1 MAQVEP
7 ARMVTPEAVALEFR
21 TANLGSRILAYL
33 VDMVVVVAGVLVG
46 LFAVTLIGQASDVVV
61 PDWVALTIV
70 LVLLPAWWLGYFI
83 AFETLWRGRTLG
95 KAALGLRVVTKE
107 GAPVRFRHAAIRG
120 LFGLVDF
127 FLFGGFIAVVFI
139 LFSRDNQRLRDM
151 VAGTLVLRERSA
163 LAAPAPVDFA
173 PPPGLEHYTATLDP
187 SGVGTDEYQA
197 VRTFLIRAATLP
209 PGPRSAL
216 ALQLASPLAA
226 RLRPPPPTGVSPEQY
241 LACVAAAYQQR
252 QRLAAGHVGGAGS
265 GAEVGSGSGAEVGSG
280 SSGGLG
286 SGAGAGSE
294 AGVGAGSGLE
304 VGSGSVGGL
313 GSSEGPGG
321 LWTTADAP
329 PAGRLRSPT
338 GGPGAGPAGSRPP
351 SAEPTSA
358 PSAPTLPPQ
367 AADPNPAPPGG
378 EANGEGARP
387 SPLDAG
393 GFAPP
398 G

>member
-1 MAQVEP
+1 MTNSQLEP

-33 VDMVVVVAGVLVG
+33 IDMVVVVAGILVG
-46 LFAVTLIGQASDVVV
+46 LFAVALLGQASDVVV

-120 LFGLVDF
+120 LLGLVDF
-127 FLFGGFIAVVFI
+127 LVLGGFLAVVFI
-139 LFSRDNQRLRDM
+139 LFTRDNQRLGDL

-163 LAAPAPVDFA
+163 LAAPAPVSFT

-187 SGVGTDEYQA
+187 SGVGNEEYQA
-197 VRTFLIRAATLP
+197 VRTLLLRAPSLS

-216 ALQLASPLAA
+216 ALQLANPLAA
-226 RLRPPPPTGVSPEQY
+226 RLRPPPPTGISPELY
-241 LACVAAAYQQR
+241 LQCVAAAYQQR
-252 QRLAAGHVGGAGS
+252 QRLAAAPAQVVDNREHAVSVPAS
-265 GAEVGSGSGAEVGSG
+265 VPLRGAEPRSGSLHAVRRAEPGSGS
-280 SSGGLG
+280 LN
-286 SGAGAGSE
+286 
-294 AGVGAGSGLE
+294 
-304 VGSGSVGGL
+304 
-313 GSSEGPGG
+313 
-321 LWTTADAP
+321 
-329 PAGRLRSPT
+329 
-338 GGPGAGPAGSRPP
+338 
-351 SAEPTSA
+351 
-358 PSAPTLPPQ
+358 
-367 AADPNPAPPGG
+367 ADPEPQERA
-378 EANGEGARP
+378 GEGARP
-387 SPLDAG
+387 SPVEHG

>member
-1 MAQVEP
+1 VTNSQLES

-33 VDMVVVVAGVLVG
+33 IDMVVVVAGILAG
-46 LFAVTLIGQASDVVV
+46 LFAVALLGQASDVVV

-120 LFGLVDF
+120 LLGLVDF
-127 FLFGGFIAVVFI
+127 LVLGGFLAVVFI
-139 LFSRDNQRLRDM
+139 LFTRDNQRLGDL

-163 LAAPAPVDFA
+163 LATPAPVSFA

-187 SGVGTDEYQA
+187 SGVGNEEYQA
-197 VRTFLIRAATLP
+197 VRTLLLRAPSLS

-216 ALQLASPLAA
+216 ALQLANPLAA
-226 RLRPPPPTGVSPEQY
+226 RLRPPPPTGISPELY
-241 LACVAAAYQQR
+241 LQCVAAAYQQR
-252 QRLAAGHVGGAGS
+252 QRLAAAPAQVVDNREHAASVPAS
-265 GAEVGSGSGAEVGSG
+265 VPLRGAEPGPGSLHALRGAEPGSGSLNA
-280 SSGGLG
+280 
-286 SGAGAGSE
+286 
-294 AGVGAGSGLE
+294 
-304 VGSGSVGGL
+304 
-313 GSSEGPGG
+313 
-321 LWTTADAP
+321 AP
-329 PAGRLRSPT
+329 
-338 GGPGAGPAGSRPP
+338 
-351 SAEPTSA
+351 EPQERA
-358 PSAPTLPPQ
+358 
-367 AADPNPAPPGG
+367 
-378 EANGEGARP
+378 GEGARP
-387 SPLDAG
+387 SPVEHG

>member
-1 MAQVEP
+1 MAQVES

-33 VDMVVVVAGVLVG
+33 VDMVVVVVGILVG
-46 LFAVTLIGQASDVVV
+46 LFAVALIGQASDAVV

-120 LFGLVDF
+120 LLGLVDF
-127 FLFGGFIAVVFI
+127 LLFGGFIAVVTI
-139 LFSRDNQRLRDM
+139 LFSRDNQRLGDM

-197 VRTFLIRAATLP
+197 VRTFLIRAPSLP

-226 RLRPPPPTGVSPEQY
+226 RLRPPPPAGVSPEQY

-252 QRLAAGHVGGAGS
+252 QRLATGRPEASFGGPG
-265 GAEVGSGSGAEVGSG
+265 GGPGSGSGGGA
-280 SSGGLG
+280 GLG
-286 SGAGAGSE
+286 EGA
-294 AGVGAGSGLE
+294 
-304 VGSGSVGGL
+304 
-313 GSSEGPGG
+313 GG
-321 LWTTADAP
+321 LWTAADASAP
-329 PAGRLRSPT
+329 GRLRSPT
-338 GGPGAGPAGSRPP
+338 GGAEPAPPGSRPP
-351 SAEPTSA
+351 SADRALTPADAA
-358 PSAPTLPPQ
+358 PAPAPTL
-367 AADPNPAPPGG
+367 ADAPPAPAPAPAAPAPAPESPGSG
-378 EANGEGARP
+378 SG
-387 SPLDAG
+387 G

>member
-7 ARMVTPEAVALEFR
+7 ARMVTPEAVALGFR

-33 VDMVVVVAGVLVG
+33 VDMVVVVAGILVG
-46 LFAVTLIGQASDVVV
+46 LFAVALLGQASDVVV

-95 KAALGLRVVTKE
+95 KAALGLRVVTRE

-120 LFGLVDF
+120 LLGLVDF

-139 LFSRDNQRLRDM
+139 LFSRDNQRLGDM

-197 VRTFLIRAATLP
+197 VRTFLIRAPSLP

-216 ALQLASPLAA
+216 GLQLASPLAA
-226 RLRPPPPTGVSPEQY
+226 RLRPPPPPGVSPEQY
-241 LACVAAAYQQR
+241 LHCVAAAYQQR
-252 QRLAAGHVGGAGS
+252 QRLAAGRGGGS
-265 GAEVGSGSGAEVGSG
+265 G
-280 SSGGLG
+280 GGP
-286 SGAGAGSE
+286 
-294 AGVGAGSGLE
+294 
-304 VGSGSVGGL
+304 
-313 GSSEGPGG
+313 GPGG
-321 LWTTADAP
+321 EAGGVWTTAGAP
-329 PAGRLRSPT
+329 ASGRLGSPT
-338 GGPGAGPAGSRPP
+338 GGAEPGPPGSRPP
-351 SAEPTSA
+351 ASDPAPAPSAPTPAPSAPTPTPTPA
-358 PSAPTLPPQ
+358 PSAPTLAPE
-367 AADPNPAPPGG
+367 PAPAPAPG
-378 EANGEGARP
+378 
-387 SPLDAG
+387 D

>member
-33 VDMVVVVAGVLVG
+33 VDMVVVVAGILAG
-46 LFAVTLIGQASDVVV
+46 LFAVALIGQASDVVV
-61 PDWVALTIV
+61 PDWVALTLV

-120 LFGLVDF
+120 LLGLVDF
-127 FLFGGFIAVVFI
+127 FVAGGFFAVVFI
-139 LFSRDNQRLRDM
+139 LFTRDNQRLGDL

-163 LAAPAPVDFA
+163 LAAPAPVTFT

-187 SGVGTDEYQA
+187 GGLTTEEYQA
-197 VRTFLIRAATLP
+197 VRTFLLRAASLP

-216 ALQLASPLAA
+216 ALQLANPLAG
-226 RLRPPPPTGVSPEQY
+226 RLRPPPPAGVSPELY
-241 LACVAAAYQQR
+241 LSCVAAAYQQR
-252 QRLAAGHVGGAGS
+252 QRLAAGRDEGS
-265 GAEVGSGSGAEVGSG
+265 GPG
-280 SSGGLG
+280 GGLWTAGAAPSPAGLPSRAGAPQSGG
-286 SGAGAGSE
+286 SGAG
-294 AGVGAGSGLE
+294 V
-304 VGSGSVGGL
+304 
-313 GSSEGPGG
+313 P
-321 LWTTADAP
+321 DP
-329 PAGRLRSPT
+329 
-338 GGPGAGPAGSRPP
+338 GPAQP
-351 SAEPTSA
+351 
-358 PSAPTLPPQ
+358 
-367 AADPNPAPPGG
+367 
-378 EANGEGARP
+378 
-387 SPLDAG
+387 G

>member
-1 MAQVEP
+1 MADSQLES

-33 VDMVVVVAGVLVG
+33 IDMVVVVAGILAG
-46 LFAVTLIGQASDVVV
+46 LFAVALLGQASDVVV

-120 LFGLVDF
+120 LLGLVDF
-127 FLFGGFIAVVFI
+127 LVLGGFLAVVFI
-139 LFSRDNQRLRDM
+139 LFTRDNQRLGDL

-163 LAAPAPVDFA
+163 LAAPAPVSFT

-187 SGVGTDEYQA
+187 SGVGNEEYQA
-197 VRTFLIRAATLP
+197 VRTLLLRAPSLS

-216 ALQLASPLAA
+216 ALQLANPLAA
-226 RLRPPPPTGVSPEQY
+226 RLRPPPPTGISPELY
-241 LACVAAAYQQR
+241 LQCVAAAYQQR
-252 QRLAAGHVGGAGS
+252 QRLAAAPAQVVDNREHAASVPAS
-265 GAEVGSGSGAEVGSG
+265 VPLRGAEPGPGSLHALRGAEPGSGSLNA
-280 SSGGLG
+280 
-286 SGAGAGSE
+286 
-294 AGVGAGSGLE
+294 
-304 VGSGSVGGL
+304 
-313 GSSEGPGG
+313 
-321 LWTTADAP
+321 AP
-329 PAGRLRSPT
+329 
-338 GGPGAGPAGSRPP
+338 
-351 SAEPTSA
+351 EPQERA
-358 PSAPTLPPQ
+358 
-367 AADPNPAPPGG
+367 
-378 EANGEGARP
+378 GEGARP
-387 SPLDAG
+387 SPVEHG